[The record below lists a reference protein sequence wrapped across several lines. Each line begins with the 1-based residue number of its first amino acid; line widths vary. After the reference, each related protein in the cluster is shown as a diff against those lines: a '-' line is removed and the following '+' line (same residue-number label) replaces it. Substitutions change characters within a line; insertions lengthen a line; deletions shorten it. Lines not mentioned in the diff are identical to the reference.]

1 MAIDLSHNRW
11 LPALSLSLL
20 ALASSAA
27 AGCSSATKDDA
38 AVTEDGSGSSN
49 DDITSVNQS
58 GVKRQSIGNCW
69 LYATTSWLEALNKA
83 ETNTELNTSESWLT
97 YWHWYEQLANG
108 RVGTEIETGGWY
120 GTAANL
126 INRYGVVL
134 EKDFIK
140 LEAEAEMSNRQS
152 SALKAANESLK
163 SGPLKDAVARRDR
176 AAIRKELDAAWQLD
190 ADTVARID
198 AVFGAGVER
207 TLDRAFVNAAPGNG
221 ILRARDVPIRIK
233 IGAAGQLVSATL
245 ADATGTGSSF
255 GTRSGRLA
263 FNTVAYPSDAA
274 GRRAVLK
281 RVQRVLHDQ
290 VPVLMSW
297 KVDFNALTQD
307 AHFSL
312 DQLNRLGP
320 GRHGGHMTV
329 AHDYQATVPGIGL
342 LAAGETATPAQM
354 EAALA
359 DGTKIEFIRVKNSWG
374 GIRPDRWRDAAIP
387 GYHDLEMAYLDG
399 PIKDCPGE
407 DAPTDPS
414 QCVGTVTPLGDFV
427 LPAGY

>member
-1 MAIDLSHNRW
+1 MAIDLSKTRW

-27 AGCSSATKDDA
+27 VGCSSEASPSVT
-38 AVTEDGSGSSN
+38 TEDGSGSSN
-49 DDITSVNQS
+49 DDITSVSQS

-83 ETNTELNTSESWLT
+83 QTGTELNTSESWLT

-108 RVGTEIETGGWY
+108 RVSGEIETGGWY

-140 LEAEAEMSNRQS
+140 LEAESEMSNRQS
-152 SALKAANESLK
+152 SALNAVNASLK
-163 SGPLKDAVARRDR
+163 SGPLKDAVARRDKV
-176 AAIRKELDAAWQLD
+176 AIRKALDAAWQLD
-190 ADTVARID
+190 AETVGRIN
-198 AVFGAGVER
+198 AVFGEGVDK
-207 TLDRAFVNAAPGNG
+207 TLDRSFASVAPGNG
-221 ILRARDVPIRIK
+221 VLRAVDVPVRLK
-233 IGAAGQLVSATL
+233 DGVTGQLVAATL
-245 ADATGTGSSF
+245 ADATGAGSSF
-255 GTRSGRLA
+255 GPRSGKLA
-263 FNTVAYPSDAA
+263 FNTVSYPSDPA

-290 VPVLMSW
+290 IPVLMSW
-297 KVDFNALTQD
+297 RVDFNALTQN

-312 DQLNRLGP
+312 DQLQRLGP

-329 AHDYQATVPGIGL
+329 AHDYQADVPGIGL
-342 LAAGETATPAQM
+342 LKAGEPATPAQM

-374 GIRPDRWRDAAIP
+374 GIRPDRWKDAAIP
-387 GYHDLEMAYLDG
+387 GYHDLEMPYLNG

-407 DAPTDPS
+407 DAPADPS
-414 QCVGTVTPLGDFV
+414 SCVDTVTPLGDFV

>member
-1 MAIDLSHNRW
+1 MAIDLSKTRW
-11 LPALSLSLL
+11 LPALSLSIL

-27 AGCSSATKDDA
+27 AGCSAATSDGS
-38 AVTEDGSGSSN
+38 VTTEDGSGSSV

-83 ETNTELNTSESWLT
+83 QTNTELDTSESWLT

-108 RVGTEIETGGWY
+108 RVYGEIETGGWY

-140 LEAEAEMSNRQS
+140 IEAEAEMSNRQS
-152 SALKAANESLK
+152 TALEAANASLK
-163 SGPLKDAVARRDR
+163 NGALKDAVARHDR
-176 AAIRKELDAAWQLD
+176 VAIRKALDAAWQLD
-190 ADTVARID
+190 AETIARLDTV
-198 AVFGAGVER
+198 FGPGVER
-207 TLDRAFVNAAPGNG
+207 TLDRSFVTTAPGNG
-221 ILRARDVPIRIK
+221 ILRASDVPIRIK
-233 IGAAGQLVSATL
+233 DGAGGQLVSATL

-255 GTRSGRLA
+255 GSRSGRLA
-263 FNTVAYPSDAA
+263 FNTVSYPSDAA

-290 VPVLMSW
+290 VPVLVSW
-297 KVDFNALTQD
+297 KVDFNALTRD

-329 AHDYQATVPGIGL
+329 AHDYQADVPGIGL
-342 LAAGETATPAQM
+342 LKAGETATPAQM

-359 DGTKIEFIRVKNSWG
+359 DDTKIEFIRVKNSWG
-374 GIRPDRWRDAAIP
+374 GIRPDRWSDAAIP
-387 GYHDLEMAYLDG
+387 GYHDLEMAYLNG

-407 DAPTDPS
+407 DAPADPS

>member
-1 MAIDLSHNRW
+1 M
-11 LPALSLSLL
+11 
-20 ALASSAA
+20 
-27 AGCSSATKDDA
+27 
-38 AVTEDGSGSSN
+38 
-49 DDITSVNQS
+49 
-58 GVKRQSIGNCW
+58 
-69 LYATTSWLEALNKA
+69 
-83 ETNTELNTSESWLT
+83 
-97 YWHWYEQLANG
+97 
-108 RVGTEIETGGWY
+108 
-120 GTAANL
+120 
-126 INRYGVVL
+126 L

-140 LEAEAEMSNRQS
+140 LEAESEMSNRQS
-152 SALKAANESLK
+152 SALNAANESLK
-163 SGPLKDAVARRDR
+163 NGALKEAVARRDR
-176 AAIRKELDAAWQLD
+176 AAIRKALDAAWQLD
-190 ADTVARID
+190 ADTIARID
-198 AVFGAGVER
+198 KVFGAGVER
-207 TLDRAFVNAAPGNG
+207 TLDRSFVSAAPGNG
-221 ILRARDVPIRIK
+221 ILRAVDVPIRIK
-233 IGAAGQLVSATL
+233 SGAGGQLVSATL
-245 ADATGTGSSF
+245 ADATGTGNSF
-255 GTRSGRLA
+255 GARSGRLA
-263 FNTVAYPSDAA
+263 FNTVDYPEDAA

-290 VPVLMSW
+290 VPVLVSW

-342 LAAGETATPAQM
+342 LKAGETATPAQM

-374 GIRPDRWRDAAIP
+374 GIRPDRWRNAAIP
-387 GYHDLEMAYLDG
+387 GYHDLEMGYLNG